1 MGEGWGEVK
10 VGRQFPASFQ
20 NHFETNRIFS
30 VALVYCYKV
39 STVASLVTKEEIK
52 RQ

>member
-1 MGEGWGEVK
+1 MGKGWGEVK

-20 NHFETNRIFS
+20 KHFDTNRIFS